1 MPPSEHAVV
10 HRGSRSSPRPS
21 STGEWLRGFYCL
33 TAYAS
38 VVSLA
43 ATGCQSTSR
52 RVPLDP
58 IPMHAAAGIV
68 NDNAGKIV
76 GVLRATGSVDG
87 HVTFEDGRRQS
98 YHLDAVL
105 FFLSPSFVRFDLKA
119 FGQRQLLFGS
129 NIEHYWYYDKQADV
143 FHCGRHGVGKPT
155 LSVGGPMTAQLPA
168 RPEQIIEVLGL
179 RTIGLDAT
187 SKPAMPAI
195 HRVEDEHQQILVVA
209 RDESGSTFIEKEY
222 WLDRYAPRL
231 MRRMLFRDQ
240 VGVVTMESRFDD
252 YKRLVSD
259 GPWLPHRITATWPPV
274 GASMSFRIA
283 KWTVVPDLG
292 SSSIQFRRPG
302 NCLPR

>member
-1 MPPSEHAVV
+1 MVPSEHAVV
-10 HRGSRSSPRPS
+10 PRGSRYSPRSS
-21 STGEWLRGFYCL
+21 STGERLRRLHGL

-38 VVSLA
+38 LFSLVVA
-43 ATGCQSTSR
+43 GCQSTPR
-52 RVPLDP
+52 RVLLAP

-68 NDNAGKIV
+68 NDNVDKIV

-87 HVTFEDGRRQS
+87 HVTYEDGRRQS

-105 FFLSPSFVRFDLKA
+105 FLLSPSFVRFDLKA

-129 NIEHYWYYDKQADV
+129 NIEYYWYYDKQADA
-143 FHCGRHGVGKPT
+143 FHCGRHGED
-155 LSVGGPMTAQLPA
+155 GPMTAQLPA
-168 RPEQIIEVLGL
+168 PPEQIIEVLGL

-187 SKPAMPAI
+187 SKLAMPAI

-209 RDESGSTFIEKEY
+209 RDDGGSTFIEKEY

-252 YKRLVSD
+252 YKRLASD
-259 GPWLPHRITATWPPV
+259 GPWLPHRITAIWPPV
-274 GASMSFRIA
+274 GASMAFRIA
-283 KWTVVPDLG
+283 KWTLVPNLG

-302 NCLPR
+302 SCPPR